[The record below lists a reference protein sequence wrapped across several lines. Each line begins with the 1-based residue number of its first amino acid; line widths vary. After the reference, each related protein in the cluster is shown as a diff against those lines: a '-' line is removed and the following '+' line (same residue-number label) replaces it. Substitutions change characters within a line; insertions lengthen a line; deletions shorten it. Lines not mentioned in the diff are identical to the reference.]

1 MKSTDYRLQ
10 KEIQNIKPDS
20 QEWFKSYVREVLESN
35 KPYYAKAD
43 YLGLSI
49 QEIQNKIDYLADDI
63 KEMTALKKSLS
74 KAKETAL
81 EAVASVLEEYGIDRL
96 DGTAISSITITPQ
109 KTKFKESLAILD
121 EEALINLGYYKT
133 TISVDVDAVKEAM
146 QTLESMDEID
156 RYTQVEVEKEIVPA
170 RIKVNTKRNSTN
182 NQASELLN
190 LVDSQEAA

>member
-10 KEIQNIKPDS
+10 KEIQNIKPDN
-20 QEWFKSYVREVLESN
+20 QEWFKDYVRKVLESN

-49 QEIQNKIDYLADDI
+49 HEIQNKIDYLAEDV
-63 KEMTALKKSLS
+63 KEMQKLKTSLTQ
-74 KAKETAL
+74 AKVIAL
-81 EAVASVLEEYGIDRL
+81 EAIALVLGEYGINRL

-109 KTKFKESLAILD
+109 KTKLKESLSILD
-121 EEALINLGYYKT
+121 KEALIKLGYFKVV
-133 TISVDVDAVKEAM
+133 VDVDAVKEAM
-146 QTLESMDEID
+146 KTLESMDEID
-156 RYTQVEVEKEIVPA
+156 RYTQVEVEKEIIPA